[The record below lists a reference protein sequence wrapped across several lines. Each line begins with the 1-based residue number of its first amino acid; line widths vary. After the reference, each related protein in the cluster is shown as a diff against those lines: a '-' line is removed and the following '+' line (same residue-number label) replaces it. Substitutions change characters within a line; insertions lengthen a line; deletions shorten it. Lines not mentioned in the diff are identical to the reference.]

1 MDHHEVSGAGGLS
14 LPSPDKVF
22 IRLHVL
28 IGEGAETNRDE
39 DWQSPRCCKMHLVLD
54 GLKLHVVVQ

>member
-1 MDHHEVSGAGGLS
+1 MDQNEVSGAGGLS

-28 IGEGAETNRDE
+28 IGEGAETNRDG
-39 DWQSPRCCKMHLVLD
+39 DWQSPRYCKMHLVLD
-54 GLKLHVVVQ
+54 GLHVVVQ